1 MTTDTPTTGT
11 TLRALVAFQQFRTPA
26 KVTRALLDPNAAI
39 LRQVWR
45 EMDRSTRM
53 ELARKSDAL
62 TARGVVAIT
71 ADDQRFPRALVIK
84 GRPIAPVL
92 FCLGPIELLTTPGV
106 GICGSRK
113 ATPLGLNTARE
124 CGHEISANAM
134 TTVSG
139 YAKGVDTESHLGAL
153 ERSGSTVLVLA
164 EGIDHFR
171 IKRDV
176 SQQYVPDRVL
186 VVSQFHPQQPWAA
199 HAAMTRNHL
208 IFNLGMALVV
218 IEAGERGGT
227 LAAGQE
233 ALKRGRPVLV
243 SDFGEQSFPGN
254 KILLHEGAQAIS
266 SREALRDALNAIKNR
281 QANWPE
287 QGELL

>member
-1 MTTDTPTTGT
+1 MTTDT
-11 TLRALVAFQQFRTPA
+11 TLRALVAFEQFRTPA
-26 KVTRALLDPNAAI
+26 KVARALLDPNPAI

-45 EMDRSTRM
+45 EMDRSTRT
-53 ELARKSDAL
+53 ELGRQSEAL
-62 TARGVVAIT
+62 AARGVVAIG
-71 ADDQRFPRALVIK
+71 ADDRRFPRALVVN

-92 FCLGPIELLTTPGV
+92 FCIGAVDLLTTPGV

-113 ATPLGLNTARE
+113 ATPLGLNSARV
-124 CGHEISANAM
+124 CGHEISANSM
-134 TTVSG
+134 TTISG
-139 YAKGVDTESHLGAL
+139 YAKGVDTEAHLGAL

-176 SQQYVPDRVL
+176 TQHFAPDRVL
-186 VVSQFHPQQPWAA
+186 VVSQFHPHQPWAA

-208 IFNLGMALVV
+208 IFNLGIALVV

-233 ALKRGRPVLV
+233 ALKRGQPVLV
-243 SDFGEQSFPGN
+243 LDLGENSSPGN
-254 KILLHEGAQAIS
+254 KILLHAGARAIS
-266 SREALRDALNAIKNR
+266 SREELRDALSTIKDKVTNG
-281 QANWPE
+281 PE

>member
-1 MTTDTPTTGT
+1 MTTDT

-26 KVTRALLDPNAAI
+26 KVTRALLDPNPAS

-53 ELARKSDAL
+53 ELGRQSDAL
-62 TARGVVAIT
+62 TERGVVAIS
-71 ADDQRFPRALVIK
+71 ADDQRFPRSLVIN

-113 ATPLGLNTARE
+113 ATPFGLNTARV
-124 CGHEISANAM
+124 CGHEISAHAM
-134 TTVSG
+134 TTISG

-176 SQQYVPDRVL
+176 SQQFAPDRVL
-186 VVSQFHPQQPWAA
+186 AVSQFHPRQPWAA

-233 ALKRGRPVLV
+233 ALKRGQHVLV
-243 SDFGEQSFPGN
+243 LDLGEHPSPGN
-254 KILLHEGAQAIS
+254 KILLHEGAQAVS
-266 SREALRDALNAIKNR
+266 SREALRDALSAIKNQR
-281 QANWPE
+281 ANRPE